1 MAAHLS
7 ALPTLARGVRR
18 KVGDTPVMYHCC
30 GTTLVCTTTPGGR
43 TKIRLAALLSE
54 VGVKLVPKIAP
65 KGAPGGLVV
74 TVPNWFVTGATPVIE
89 LGAPGRGLIDTSSCT
104 CTTPGVACTVARR
117 RCFSSSVEA
126 KPTILTTPCR
136 TMKWI
141 GTSRV
146 PGVKTPRKAR

>member
-7 ALPTLARGVRR
+7 ALLILARAVPRR
-18 KVGDTPVMYHCC
+18 VGKLSYC
-30 GTTLVCTTTPGGR
+30 GGITLVCTTTPGGR

-104 CTTPGVACTVARR
+104 CTTPGVA
-117 RCFSSSVEA
+117 
-126 KPTILTTPCR
+126 
-136 TMKWI
+136 
-141 GTSRV
+141 
-146 PGVKTPRKAR
+146 